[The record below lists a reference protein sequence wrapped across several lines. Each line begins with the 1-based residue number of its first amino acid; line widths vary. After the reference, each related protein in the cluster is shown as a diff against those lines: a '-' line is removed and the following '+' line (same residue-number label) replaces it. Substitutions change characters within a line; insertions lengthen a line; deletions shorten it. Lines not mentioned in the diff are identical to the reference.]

1 MLGNPTISPVV
12 ETPKIPTVDMPPQIV
27 TTSIPVP
34 AFTIPTTT
42 TQVPVQAV
50 TQVIMPQKKNIGVK
64 VFLFV
69 IMFVGLGFT
78 TFFILKT
85 MYPIEFAN
93 MFSGQTAMHA
103 SDSTT

>member
-1 MLGNPTISPVV
+1 MLGNPTISPVL
-12 ETPKIPTVDMPPQIV
+12 ETPRVIPVDMPPQIIP
-27 TTSIPVP
+27 TTIPVP
-34 AFTIPTTT
+34 AFTLPTTT

-50 TQVIMPQKKNIGVK
+50 TQVTIPQKKNIGVK

-69 IMFVGLGFT
+69 IMFIGLGFT